1 MLQLGK
7 PRTQVSKMLTFKQY
21 LSEAQRE
28 SGEDSAK
35 GGPSDT
41 DTLKRVK
48 GKKKV
53 DHGTKADMK
62 NAESSE
68 KKLELMTGKVNKV
81 NMEPKL
87 DQNVNLTGRPK

>member
-1 MLQLGK
+1 ML
-7 PRTQVSKMLTFKQY
+7 SFKQY
-21 LSEAQRE
+21 LDEAKKVSDE
-28 SGEDSAK
+28 E
-35 GGPSDT
+35 SDT
-41 DTLKRVK
+41 VK
-48 GKKKV
+48 PVRGKKKV